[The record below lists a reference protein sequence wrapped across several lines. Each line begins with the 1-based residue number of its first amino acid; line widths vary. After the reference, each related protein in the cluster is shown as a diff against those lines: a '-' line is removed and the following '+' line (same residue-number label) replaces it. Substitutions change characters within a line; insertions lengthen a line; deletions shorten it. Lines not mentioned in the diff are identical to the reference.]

1 MENQIPTEED
11 FNEINNIVKNIEEE
25 NELSN
30 TQVID
35 LEELIQEVDHLDDLN
50 LIIED

>member
-30 TQVID
+30 TQVIE
-35 LEELIQEVDHLDDLN
+35 LEELIQKVDHLDDLN

>member
-25 NELSN
+25 NELSS
-30 TQVID
+30 TQIID